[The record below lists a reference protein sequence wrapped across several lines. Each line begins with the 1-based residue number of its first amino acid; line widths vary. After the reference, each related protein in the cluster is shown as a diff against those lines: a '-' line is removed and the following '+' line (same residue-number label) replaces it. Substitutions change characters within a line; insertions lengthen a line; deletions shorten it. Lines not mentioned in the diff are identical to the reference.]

1 MFWDGSG
8 DWRVYRY
15 IEQIR
20 SAYVDLDRMTT
31 GAALSTPNVRRAV
44 DAYEMTLSAA
54 RGSLGLRRRVVPK
67 APASLKAS

>member
-1 MFWDGSG
+1 
-8 DWRVYRY
+8 
-15 IEQIR
+15 
-20 SAYVDLDRMTT
+20 MTT

-54 RGSLGLRRRVVPK
+54 TGSLGLRRRVVPK